1 MDFENRNVTPD
12 GQEPAPQ
19 TNSEFR
25 PPEPQPYAQPV
36 QNPQDTAPMQT
47 PYQAQVR
54 GSDEAP
60 QTAPSAQTPYQTPVR
75 ASDDAPVYH
84 DEAHQPDAVQ
94 PPFEPG
100 TQSYATFQQW
110 QEQESKKHGR
120 HEKKPRSKK
129 PLLVLGGVA
138 VAVALF
144 FGGMAIG
151 GWRSSGAADISLCP
165 VFAPSKRSLRS
176 AALRRCGCP
185 PRPKRWSG
193 AANFQRSSAAT
204 TIWPPH
210 SAAMPPPPESASRN
224 VSP

>member
-60 QTAPSAQTPYQTPVR
+60 QTAPPTQTPYQTPVR

-84 DEAHQPDAVQ
+84 DEAYQPDAVQ

-110 QEQESKKHGR
+110 QEQETLLKTVNLYINFPRLLKLKNTLKKSL
-120 HEKKPRSKK
+120 KVS
-129 PLLVLGGVA
+129 
-138 VAVALF
+138 
-144 FGGMAIG
+144 GMN
-151 GWRSSGAADISLCP
+151 IS
-165 VFAPSKRSLRS
+165 V
-176 AALRRCGCP
+176 
-185 PRPKRWSG
+185 
-193 AANFQRSSAAT
+193 
-204 TIWPPH
+204 
-210 SAAMPPPPESASRN
+210 
-224 VSP
+224 